1 MMIKHLIILL
11 ALVTSFQTGMGQNTA
26 SKGKILMIAANP
38 SVSKTTGE
46 PIGVW
51 SSELTHPYW
60 EFTQAGY
67 EVEIVS
73 PDGGKLEF
81 DSYSNPLDKSGYA
94 ADDLIT
100 RGWLSSKKHMDLL
113 AKTKKLSDVKMGEYV
128 ALFVAGGQSPMVT
141 FRNNKPLADFVAGF
155 YESGK
160 PTALVCHATCIL
172 LEAKLAS
179 GKLLVDGKT
188 WTGFANSEEKYTD
201 EMAGKRVQPIW
212 IEDEAKKIKNTT
224 FVVKPAFTPH
234 AIADGNLI
242 TGQQQNS
249 SAEVARLVLNHI
261 VEYLKPMMNRSSGT
275 GTGTGSGSGS
285 NTGSGTG
292 SGTGTNTGN
301 R

>member
-1 MMIKHLIILL
+1 MIKHLMILL
-11 ALVTSFQTGMGQNTA
+11 ALTASFQPGIGQNA
-26 SKGKILMIAANP
+26 PLKGKILMIAANP
-38 SVSKTTGE
+38 STSKITGD

-51 SSELTHPYW
+51 ASELTHPYW

-67 EVEIVS
+67 EVEIAS
-73 PDGGKLEF
+73 PDGGRLEF
-81 DSYSNPLDKSGYA
+81 DSYSNPQDKSGYA

-100 RGWLSSKKHMDLL
+100 RGWLTSKKHMDLL

-141 FRNNKPLADFVAGF
+141 FRNNKPLADFVAKF

-160 PTALVCHATCIL
+160 PTALVCHAACIL
-172 LEAKLAS
+172 LEAKLAN

-201 EMAGKRVQPIW
+201 EMAGKRVQPFW
-212 IEDEAKKIKNTT
+212 IEDEAKKLKNTT

-249 SAEVARLVLNHI
+249 SIEAARLVLQGI
-261 VEYLKPMMNRSSGT
+261 AAYVKPMMDRSGSGAGT
-275 GTGTGSGSGS
+275 GAGTGSGT

-292 SGTGTNTGN
+292 SGSGTNTGN